1 MPCASKLPTHS
12 PASFHLLCS
21 CECRTLAAVD
31 DSLIPEER
39 PLCWGPR
46 LAGLKDGDQTR
57 ESGVG
62 TLGARSGFWVLW
74 KDLSSPFRADRVSH
88 VLHYSCFLVRMC
100 SDNETLYLFHL
111 TSFSRLTLCFIWA
124 LDSIIRYTR
133 EWWACF
139 SLQTGGVRESQAIT
153 GEKAGNRWTGVGE
166 KIRVGGAERGESY
179 EMSWGDGWPQFKRGW
194 VIEVWGRHEWKEAG

>member
-1 MPCASKLPTHS
+1 MPPHQVMPCASKLPTHS

-31 DSLIPEER
+31 DSLIPGKR

-46 LAGLKDGDQTR
+46 LAGLTDGDQTG

-74 KDLSSPFRADRVSH
+74 KDLSSPFRADQVSH
-88 VLHYSCFLVRMC
+88 VLHYSCFLVWMC

-111 TSFSRLTLCFIWA
+111 KSFSRLTLCFIWA
-124 LDSIIRYTR
+124 LDSIVSYTR

-139 SLQTGGVRESQAIT
+139 SLQTGGGWGGHKQLLVKRQET
-153 GEKAGNRWTGVGE
+153 GEQV
-166 KIRVGGAERGESY
+166 
-179 EMSWGDGWPQFKRGW
+179 
-194 VIEVWGRHEWKEAG
+194 